1 METTPMF
8 RSHTVLRDPK
18 SSPYRTTTL
27 ILACAA
33 LLTVPVGCSRTKA
46 SASPGIPVVP
56 VLAAT
61 VEQKDMPVELQAIGS
76 VEAYSSVTVKTQI
89 TGELTGVYFKEGQD
103 VNKGDLLFTL
113 DKRPFEADLKRQ
125 EANLDHDIAQ
135 AKLAHLDAE
144 RYAGLYKEGVVS
156 KQQYDQS
163 EANAEALDA
172 AVLADRAAVE
182 NAKVQLVYCSIYSPI
197 DGRTG
202 TLMIHQGNMIKAN
215 DTPFLINI
223 NQVQPIYVA
232 FTVPEQYLADIKRFA
247 AAGKLPVQTS
257 IQGDSRPVIGKLS
270 FIDNTV
276 DPATGTIK
284 LKGEFVNA
292 DRRLWPGQFVNVTL
306 VLHTQPN
313 AIVVPSQAVQN
324 GQQGQFVFVIK
335 DDKTVEMRPVTV
347 NRSSSGRSIID
358 VGLKPG
364 ERVVTDGQ
372 LRLVPG
378 SRVEIKQSIAPTTR
392 PQTSTQPSAQMRLP
406 ASVSSRLSTGLLS

>member
-1 METTPMF
+1 M
-8 RSHTVLRDPK
+8 LRHRKFSFAGTAVAD
-18 SSPYRTTTL
+18 
-27 ILACAA
+27 IALAASLS
-33 LLTVPVGCSRTKA
+33 LLTACSATK
-46 SASPGIPVVP
+46 SASPPGIPVVP

-76 VEAYSSVTVKTQI
+76 VEAYSSVAVKTQI
-89 TGELTGVYFKEGQD
+89 TGELTGVYFREGQD

-113 DKRPFEADLKRQ
+113 DKRPFEADVKRQ
-125 EANLDHDIAQ
+125 EANLEHDIAQ

-144 RYAGLYKEGVVS
+144 RYGGLYKEGVVS
-156 KQQYDQS
+156 RQQYDQAQ
-163 EANAEALDA
+163 ANAEALDA
-172 AVLADRAAVE
+172 AVLADKAAVE
-182 NAKVQLVYCSIYSPI
+182 NAKVQLVYCSLYSPI

-223 NQVQPIYVA
+223 NQVQPIYVT

-247 AAGKLPVQTS
+247 AAGKLPVEAS

-276 DPATGTIK
+276 DPGTGTIK
-284 LKGEFVNA
+284 LKGEFVNG

-335 DDKTVEMRPVTV
+335 SDNSVEMRPVTV
-347 NRSSSGRSIID
+347 NRSSSGQSIID
-358 VGLKPG
+358 IGLKPG

-378 SRVEIKQSIAPTTR
+378 SRVEIKQSIAPVR
-392 PQTSTQPSAQMRLP
+392 PPTGDEQPSATLH
-406 ASVSSRLSTGLLS
+406 SRPHLSMTLATGSMS

>member
-1 METTPMF
+1 M
-8 RSHTVLRDPK
+8 
-18 SSPYRTTTL
+18 
-27 ILACAA
+27 IACAA
-33 LLTVPVGCSRTKA
+33 FLPVLTSCSRTGA
-46 SASPGIPVVP
+46 SASPGNPAVP

-103 VNKGDLLFTL
+103 VNRGDLLFTL
-113 DKRPFEADLKRQ
+113 DKRPFEADVKRQ

-144 RYAGLYKEGVVS
+144 RYAGLYKDGVVS

-247 AAGKLPVQTS
+247 GAGKLPVQAS
-257 IQGDSRPVIGKLS
+257 IQGDSRPVIGNLS

-284 LKGEFVNA
+284 LKGEFINR

-306 VLHTQPN
+306 VLHTQPD

-347 NRSSSGRSIID
+347 NRSSAGQSIID

-378 SRVEIKQSIAPTTR
+378 SRVEIKQSIAPATP
-392 PQTSTQPSAQMRLP
+392 PQTSAQPAAQLRLP
-406 ASVSSRLSTGLLS
+406 ESASSQLSAGSLS

>member
-1 METTPMF
+1 MF
-8 RSHTVLRDPK
+8 RDHKRAGEAPAPHSYSFAKRAGAGLVL
-18 SSPYRTTTL
+18 T
-27 ILACAA
+27 AA
-33 LLTVPVGCSRTKA
+33 LLALAACSRGKA
-46 SASPGIPVVP
+46 SAAPTFPPVP

-76 VEAYSSVTVKTQI
+76 VEAYSSVTVKTQV

-113 DKRPFEADLKRQ
+113 DKRPFEADLKKQ
-125 EANLDHDIAQ
+125 EATLAHDIAQ

-144 RYAGLYKEGVVS
+144 RYDGLYKQGVVS
-156 KQQYDQS
+156 KQQYDQA

-172 AVLADRAAVE
+172 AVQADKAAVE

-197 DGRTG
+197 NGRTG

-232 FTVPEQYLADIKRFA
+232 FTVPEQYLAVIKRFA
-247 AAGKLPVQTS
+247 SAGKLPVQAT
-257 IQGDSRPVIGKLS
+257 IQGDSRPIVGKLS

-276 DPATGTIK
+276 DAATGTIK
-284 LKGEFVNA
+284 LKGEFANA
-292 DRRLWPGQFVNVTL
+292 DRRLWPAQFVNVTL

-313 AIVVPSQAVQN
+313 AVVVPSQAVQN

-335 DDKTVEMRPVTV
+335 PDKTVEMRPVTV
-347 NRSSSGRSIID
+347 NRTSTGQTIID
-358 VGLKPG
+358 AGVRPG
-364 ERVVTDGQ
+364 EQVVTDGQ

-378 SRVEIKQSIAPTTR
+378 SRIEIKQSIAPATGPAGAPPT
-392 PQTSTQPSAQMRLP
+392 AQMKPLLTFP
-406 ASVSSRLSTGLLS
+406 SGSVMDLLS

>member
-1 METTPMF
+1 MF
-8 RSHTVLRDPK
+8 RSHTVLRHLK
-18 SSPYRTTTL
+18 STIHSKT
-27 ILACAA
+27 A
-33 LLTVPVGCSRTKA
+33 LLITSVAFLPVFTGCSRTKA
-46 SASPGIPVVP
+46 AASPGIPVVP

-103 VNKGDLLFTL
+103 VKKGDLLFTL

-125 EANLDHDIAQ
+125 EANLEHDIAQ
-135 AKLAHLDAE
+135 AKLSHLDAD

-156 KQQYDQS
+156 KQQYDQA

-172 AVLADRAAVE
+172 AVLADKAAVE
-182 NAKVQLVYCSIYSPI
+182 NAKVQLIYCSIYSPI

-223 NQVQPIYVA
+223 NQVQPIYVT

-247 AAGKLPVQTS
+247 AADKLPVQAS
-257 IQGDSRPVIGKLS
+257 IQGDSRPIIGRLS

-292 DRRLWPGQFVNVTL
+292 DRRLWPGQFVNATL

-347 NRSSSGRSIID
+347 NRSSSGQSIID
-358 VGLKPG
+358 VGLKAG

-378 SRVEIKQSIAPTTR
+378 SRVEIKQSIAPV
-392 PQTSTQPSAQMRLP
+392 TSPTGKDQPSATLQSP
-406 ASVSSRLSTGLLS
+406 ASSPANFAAGLLS

>member
-1 METTPMF
+1 M
-8 RSHTVLRDPK
+8 LRHLK
-18 SSPYRTTTL
+18 STIHSKT
-27 ILACAA
+27 A
-33 LLTVPVGCSRTKA
+33 LLITSVAFLPVFTGCSRTKA
-46 SASPGIPVVP
+46 AASPGIPVVP

-103 VNKGDLLFTL
+103 VKKGDLLFTL

-125 EANLDHDIAQ
+125 EANLEHDIAQ
-135 AKLAHLDAE
+135 AKLSHLDAD

-156 KQQYDQS
+156 KQQYDQA

-172 AVLADRAAVE
+172 AVLADKAAVE
-182 NAKVQLVYCSIYSPI
+182 NAKVQLIYCSIYSPI

-223 NQVQPIYVA
+223 NQVQPIYVT

-247 AAGKLPVQTS
+247 AADKLPVQAS
-257 IQGDSRPVIGKLS
+257 IQGDSRPIIGRLS

-292 DRRLWPGQFVNVTL
+292 DRRLWPGQFVNATL

-347 NRSSSGRSIID
+347 NRSSSGQSIID
-358 VGLKPG
+358 VGLKAG

-378 SRVEIKQSIAPTTR
+378 SRVEIKQSIAPV
-392 PQTSTQPSAQMRLP
+392 TSPTGKDQPSATLQSP
-406 ASVSSRLSTGLLS
+406 ASSPANFTAGLLS